1 MVFPCKIVRMFW
13 KKKKKKQAEEASDKP
28 MTREEIIAQAKA
40 NASAAREEIG
50 NETLDKI
57 KEAMMK
63 KENNPFEQAKRKV
76 KAMDDQ
82 KVADSVSDWMR
93 QKD

>member
-1 MVFPCKIVRMFW
+1 MFW
-13 KKKKKKQAEEASDKP
+13 KKKKKDKKAEKTEDRP

-40 NASAAREEIG
+40 NASAARSEIG
-50 NETLDKI
+50 DETLDKI

-63 KENNPFEQAKRKV
+63 KENNPFEQAKNKV
-76 KAMDDQ
+76 KSMDKQ

-93 QKD
+93 EKD

>member
-1 MVFPCKIVRMFW
+1 MFW
-13 KKKKKKQAEEASDKP
+13 KKKKKKEVPQEATQQP
-28 MTREEIIAQAKA
+28 MTREQIIAQAKA
-40 NASAAREEIG
+40 NAAAARSEIG
-50 NETLDKI
+50 DETLDKI

-76 KAMDDQ
+76 KAMDKQ

-93 QKD
+93 EKD

>member
-1 MVFPCKIVRMFW
+1 MFW
-13 KKKKKKQAEEASDKP
+13 KKKKKKESPQETAQQP
-28 MTREEIIAQAKA
+28 MTREQIIAQAQA
-40 NASAAREEIG
+40 NAAAARSEIG
-50 NETLDKI
+50 DETLEKI

-76 KAMDDQ
+76 KAMDRQ

-93 QKD
+93 EKD

>member
-1 MVFPCKIVRMFW
+1 MFW
-13 KKKKKKQAEEASDKP
+13 KKKKKKEAPQEATQQP
-28 MTREEIIAQAKA
+28 MTREQIIAQAKA
-40 NASAAREEIG
+40 NAAAARSEIG
-50 NETLDKI
+50 DETLDKI

-76 KAMDDQ
+76 KAMDKQ

-93 QKD
+93 EKD

>member
-1 MVFPCKIVRMFW
+1 MFW
-13 KKKKKKQAEEASDKP
+13 KKKKKKKETGQDASRP

-40 NASAAREEIG
+40 NAAAARAEIG
-50 NETLDKI
+50 DETLDKI

-76 KAMDDQ
+76 KAMDKQ

-93 QKD
+93 EKD